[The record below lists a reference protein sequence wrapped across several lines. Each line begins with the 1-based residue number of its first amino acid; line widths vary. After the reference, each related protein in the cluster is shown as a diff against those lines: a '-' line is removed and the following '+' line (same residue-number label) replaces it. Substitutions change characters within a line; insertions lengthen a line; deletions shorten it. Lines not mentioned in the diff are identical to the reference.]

1 MIENKETRAFIR
13 NSKFIYNQISEI
25 VKLIK
30 LDLNSEHIVTQGL
43 ALWLSEHI
51 VILSGSLIDQISEL
65 DEEKRIYIK
74 QKMLEILETLK
85 LH

>member
-1 MIENKETRAFIR
+1 M
-13 NSKFIYNQISEI
+13 
-25 VKLIK
+25 KLIK

-74 QKMLEILETLK
+74 QKMLEILETL
-85 LH
+85 LFLERTGVSTDASVGESA